1 MAKYGL
7 ALLLLAEIAAAFW
20 PLPEA
25 IAVKN
30 NLANWPNSP
39 AARQLAEATINRPA
53 IVKKLIDQWGKLI
66 REKGETRNGLIQL
79 AWLYWQIYD
88 DEAAR
93 TFWEKA
99 FYLDPELVSSLP
111 VQLF

>member
-25 IAVKN
+25 VAVKN

-39 AARQLAEATINRPA
+39 AARRLAETTMNRPA
-53 IVKKLIDQWGKLI
+53 VVKKLIDQWGKLI
-66 REKGETRNGLIQL
+66 GEKGETRNGLIQL

-88 DEAAR
+88 DETAR
-93 TFWEKA
+93 IFWQRA
-99 FYLDPELVSSLP
+99 VYLDPEFAASFP
-111 VQLF
+111 ARPF